1 MKRIIAVII
10 FVFILMLQT
19 LSINAQSLDI
29 PEDVP
34 YILIESKTGRVLAE
48 QLADERVGPASTT
61 KILTAIVALENGDLT
76 QEMKISQQAVFDIG
90 RGGMNVGIMA
100 GEEGLTLD
108 HMLNL
113 LLIKSANE
121 TANIIAENL
130 AASRSEYMEM
140 MNRKAKEVGAVN
152 TTFVNPCGKD
162 TEPQDEGHLTTPR
175 DMAAIARYAMTIP
188 KFREIVSTEYYK
200 DMPVTNKH
208 DDWGIL
214 RNSNQFLWFDNTYP
228 YTLENVEHKY
238 TVTGVKTGYTALA
251 GNNLITSAIGEDGME
266 IIAVVMHVMQPNKIY
281 GYSKEL
287 MRYGFESYSVQ
298 TISEAGQNIKTTTV
312 DGAADGVELLNL
324 ITETAFI
331 SPVQIGSGS
340 HNIDTEIKVD
350 SNITAPIKK
359 GDVLGSVEYLEDG
372 VLLGKVNLTA
382 ANAVAAKP
390 IAPSYVDLIPEES
403 EREYSYVL
411 LYVLLSLSFLV
422 ILRMVIRGICRKA
435 KRKKNMYRFEK

>member
-1 MKRIIAVII
+1 MKKTITVII
-10 FVFILMLQT
+10 LVFVLMLQP
-19 LSINAQSLDI
+19 LSISAQSLDI
-29 PEDVP
+29 PEDIP
-34 YILIESKTGRVLAE
+34 YILIESKTGRILAE
-48 QLADERVGPASTT
+48 QLADQRVGPASTT
-61 KILTAIVALENGDLT
+61 KILTATVALENGDLT
-76 QEMKISQQAVFDIG
+76 QEMEISQQAVFDIG

-130 AASRSEYMEM
+130 ASSRSEYMEM
-140 MNRKAKEVGAVN
+140 MNQKAKEVGAVN
-152 TTFVNPCGKD
+152 TTFVNPSGKD

-175 DMAAIARYAMTIP
+175 DMAAITRYAMTIP

-251 GNNLITSAIGEDGME
+251 GNNLITSAVGEDAME
-266 IIAVVMHVMQPNKIY
+266 IIAVVMHVMQPNKVY

-287 MRYGFESYSVQ
+287 MRYAFENYSMQ

-312 DGAADGVELLNL
+312 DGAAEGVELLSL
-324 ITETAFI
+324 ITETAFS
-331 SPVQIGSGS
+331 SPVRIGSEAHG
-340 HNIDTEIKVD
+340 IETEIEVD

-359 GDVLGSVEYLEDG
+359 GDVLGFVEYLENG
-372 VLLGKVNLTA
+372 VLLGKVNLIA
-382 ANAVAAKP
+382 ANDVVATP
-390 IAPSYVDLIPEES
+390 VGPSSADLIAEES

-411 LYVLLSLSFLV
+411 LYILLSLSSLV
-422 ILRMVIRGICRKA
+422 ILRIVIRSICRRA